1 MARDW
6 RQLVP
11 DKTKFFKFLLR
22 LGWELVE
29 IHPEWDKL
37 ATCRWSCL
45 DFPKNV
51 HDDAVKA
58 WEYAR

>member
-11 DKTKFFKFLLR
+11 DKQKFFKFLLR
-22 LGWELVE
+22 LGWELRE
-29 IHPEWDKL
+29 IHPEWEKIA
-37 ATCRWSCL
+37 ATRY
-45 DFPKNV
+45 FPKDNV